1 MGPSITEA
9 AHTTHGLE
17 GLIPHT
23 HCAHTEDTVTISLAD
38 MTYDEQLYELRTI
51 LPNILAA
58 LPRPAPTSVVA
69 AKVARELN
77 CEPSLASA
85 LMMRLAGE
93 FGATHDGDVI
103 HRYGKRMQRWRWHPS
118 APAAAG
124 VEPETPEAYRAR
136 VTAAAERSQAITE
149 DDW

>member
-1 MGPSITEA
+1 M
-9 AHTTHGLE
+9 
-17 GLIPHT
+17 
-23 HCAHTEDTVTISLAD
+23 TISLAD

-51 LPNILAA
+51 LPNLLAA

-103 HRYGKRMQRWRWHPS
+103 HRYGKRMQRWRWHPL
-118 APAAAG
+118 AAAG